1 MKIAAV
7 GLQMHNSPGLEKTA
21 VTLQKKRRCKALLL
35 TAYLR
40 VGKGNPDLRNFVPA
54 EKSLDEFDSRAQERH
69 IRKMMLL
76 GILRAFPQAG
86 TFDVHTYIID
96 GRIAQGEVYC
106 VLSLATTEFH
116 HNRVVI
122 FEKIACPMPLN
133 RMILQCSVL
142 LQEFTAMP
150 CGVISCRVVNFHH
163 SEDIGGGWLEKAGE
177 SLILPELSELV
188 LSHFRSVLYS
198 DSDCC
203 RGF

>member
-1 MKIAAV
+1 MKVAAV
-7 GLQMHNSPGLEKTA
+7 GLQMHNSPWFEKIA
-21 VTLQKKRRCKALLL
+21 ITLQKKRRCKALLL

-54 EKSLDEFDSRAQERH
+54 KKGLNKLDSRAQERH
-69 IRKMMLL
+69 ILEMMLL

-86 TFDVHTYIID
+86 TLDVHTYIID

-142 LQEFTAMP
+142 LQEFTVRP
-150 CGVISCRVVNFHH
+150 GGVITCRVVNFHH
-163 SEDIGGGWLEKAGE
+163 SEDISG
-177 SLILPELSELV
+177 
-188 LSHFRSVLYS
+188 
-198 DSDCC
+198 
-203 RGF
+203 